1 MKCHWYLNCF
11 WSRICPN
18 PFVHISFGRIQI
30 SLSVF
35 FFIVLIPRARF
46 RCTTPGCQLFTSGR
60 VQHKGRNQV
69 TVNNTSNS
77 PAQHKIVKG
86 LSPSHYKIIKKAIVY
101 YTLVG
106 TVPPL
111 RNMRLRPMRLL
122 DNHRWFFQRRLY

>member
-1 MKCHWYLNCF
+1 MKCRWCLNCF
-11 WSRICPN
+11 RSRIVPILLCT
-18 PFVHISFGRIQI
+18 FRLVGYRFLYSFFY
-30 SLSVF
+30 F

-60 VQHKGRNQV
+60 VQYKGRNQV

-86 LSPSHYKIIKKAIVY
+86 LSSSHYKIKKNKKKEAIVY

-106 TVPPL
+106 AVTATKEYATTTNGIVG
-111 RNMRLRPMRLL
+111 
-122 DNHRWFFQRRLY
+122 